1 MSALVAAIGGINA
14 RREPAQCPIE
24 VTKVPYIESEVTSIY
39 GLRFFSTIAHAT
51 SKGSAATNPMDS
63 RKLTIF
69 GGKGGVGKTT
79 SAASWGVRLADSGLK
94 TLVVSTDPAHSLG
107 DALKERL
114 NGSPRLL
121 DSPAGGGQLWA
132 MEIDPRAALAE
143 FRELVGGV
151 MGSESDSSNGV
162 GDDVAE
168 FIQSITDLPPGSD
181 EIVAMAKVMSYL
193 DQGLTLPNGGK
204 VKFERVV
211 LDTAPTGHTLRMLKL
226 PEFLMDAMEKTKKIR
241 SKKGA
246 IDALFGG
253 LGSAMGG
260 GRGPAAA
267 TAMEESDT
275 SRLDAFQQSMSR
287 LDRVIHDPREAEFA
301 VVTIATEVARAETER
316 LLHSL
321 EDDGIL
327 VRRVVVNQLLE
338 KAQLT
343 SATDEQSRVAEADV
357 YLSRL
362 RAGQRVALEQL
373 RALAGTSGV
382 PLVQVPY
389 FDYEVRTV
397 YGLRAVGTFLK

>member
-1 MSALVAAIGGINA
+1 MVALSAAVAGINTRRGASAL
-14 RREPAQCPIE
+14 PPIAL
-24 VTKVPYIESEVTSIY
+24 TKVPYIESEVTSIY
-39 GLRFFSTIAHAT
+39 GLRFFSSIAHALVE
-51 SKGSAATNPMDS
+51 KGLTATNPMDS

-79 SAASWGVRLADSGLK
+79 SAASWAVRLADSGLK

-107 DALKERL
+107 DAFKERL
-114 NGSPRLL
+114 DGSPRLL

-143 FRELVGGV
+143 FREVVGG
-151 MGSESDSSNGV
+151 MGGGGESAGSGA
-162 GDDVAE
+162 GDVAE

-193 DQGLTLPNGGK
+193 EKGFALPDGRT

-226 PEFLMDAMEKTKKIR
+226 PQFLRDAIEKTKKIR

-253 LGSAMGG
+253 VGAMMGG
-260 GRGPAAA
+260 ARAP
-267 TAMEESDT
+267 EERVDN
-275 SRLDAFQQSMSR
+275 SRLDAFQRSMET
-287 LDRVIHDPREAEFA
+287 LDRIIHEPKEAEFA

-316 LLHSL
+316 LLLNL
-321 EDDGIL
+321 EGDGIL
-327 VRRVVVNQLLE
+327 VRRVIVNQLLE
-338 KAQLT
+338 KAQL
-343 SATDEQSRVAEADV
+343 SGAADEQSKAAEADV

-362 RAGQRVALEQL
+362 RAGQRSSLAQLE
-373 RALAGTSGV
+373 ALASSGGI
-382 PLVQVPY
+382 PLVQVPF
-389 FDYEVRTV
+389 FDNEVKTV
-397 YGLRAVGTFLK
+397 YGLRAVSAFLK